1 MILTMIRKTLILSSS
16 IAVILILLALALS
29 NVMPDQINV
38 FKTTLKLPLFLI
50 TTKRETNKLTLYIQ
64 VIIYNN
70 EHVICALLTEHY

>member
-70 EHVICALLTEHY
+70 EHVVCALLTEHY